1 MDRSAEPGA
10 SGDQNRHQ
18 KIVRPP
24 SMVELATR
32 SIRRMILGG
41 ELLPGD
47 RVVENRL
54 TDDLGI
60 SRPPLREAL
69 RRLEHEGLI
78 RQFTHQGA
86 VVTPLS
92 LHDVYEIMTL
102 RQRLEHLAIELA
114 LPVSDPER
122 LERCWRDLRRME
134 EAADSRDEAELSD
147 AKFDFHLAVIGLSG
161 HRRLEETYRSL
172 QMQMKLCM
180 ALNRSA
186 RANRN
191 ESPVGVIMRH
201 RALLHVIQEG
211 DPGAVR
217 DEMHRHGDR
226 TFLMDLPGNL
236 ETGSA
241 EALRWL
247 EQVQAE
253 EAARGVPGPG

>member
-1 MDRSAEPGA
+1 MGRSAEPGA
-10 SGDQNRHQ
+10 DGAQSRHQ
-18 KIVRPP
+18 RIEKPP

-47 RVVENRL
+47 RVVENQL
-54 TDDLGI
+54 TADLGI

-78 RQFTHQGA
+78 RQFAHRGA

-92 LHDVYEIMTL
+92 LHDVYEIVTL
-102 RQRLEHLAIELA
+102 RQQLEHLAIDLA
-114 LPVSDPER
+114 FPVSEPER
-122 LERCWRDLRRME
+122 LERCWRELRRME
-134 EAADSRDEAELSD
+134 VAADIRDEAELSD
-147 AKFDFHLAVIGLSG
+147 AKFDFHSAVIGLSG

-180 ALNRSA
+180 ALNRSS
-186 RANRN
+186 RAHRN
-191 ESPVGVIMRH
+191 ESPAGVIMRH
-201 RALLHVIQEG
+201 RALLRVIQQG
-211 DPGAVR
+211 DPAAVR
-217 DEMHRHGDR
+217 EAMDCHGDR
-226 TFLMDLPGNL
+226 TFLKDLPGNL

-247 EQVQAE
+247 ERAQAE
-253 EAARGVPGPG
+253 ETARAALGPG